1 VQGQNFPSC
10 ITIQIRAPVLSSFV
24 LWRKINEM
32 GHPTD
37 QQLDTLLLLLS
48 ILKMH
53 KYEYYL
59 FKIKIRNLEN

>member
-1 VQGQNFPSC
+1 M
-10 ITIQIRAPVLSSFV
+10 SSSVKFFYV
-24 LWRKINEM
+24 VEKDKGN
-32 GHPTD
+32 GPPTD

-59 FKIKIRNLEN
+59 FKIKNKNLEN